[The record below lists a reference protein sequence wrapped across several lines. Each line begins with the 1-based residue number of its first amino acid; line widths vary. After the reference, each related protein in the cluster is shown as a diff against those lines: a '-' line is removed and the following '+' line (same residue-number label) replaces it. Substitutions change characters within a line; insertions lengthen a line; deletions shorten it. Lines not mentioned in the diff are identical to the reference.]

1 MAEDELIDGPAG
13 PLQVRAEGTTGPLC
27 VIAHP
32 HPLYGG
38 TLDNKVVFT
47 LAKAWRAR
55 GGRTLRFNFRGV
67 GRSGGEHDAGTGEQD
82 DLAAVVGFG
91 RSRSGGEPV
100 CLAGFSFGA
109 GVVARAA
116 DRLQARH
123 ALLVAPPV
131 GMSYFP
137 DDPPRVPVAVVH
149 GRRDDLVAV
158 DGVRAWCQAR
168 SVAYRELEDADH
180 FFHGQLPALGEALSA
195 HWDLLERDPKA

>member
-1 MAEDELIDGPAG
+1 MADDELIDGPAG
-13 PLQVRAEGTTGPLC
+13 PLQIRAEGGAGLLC

-38 TLDNKVVFT
+38 TMDNKVVFT

-67 GRSGGEHDAGTGEQD
+67 GRSGGAHDAGTGEQD
-82 DLAAVVGFG
+82 DLAAVVDYGCAL
-91 RSRSGGEPV
+91 SGEQSV

-116 DRLQARH
+116 DRLQVRH

-137 DDPPRVPVAVVH
+137 PDPPGVPAAVVH
-149 GRRDDLVAV
+149 GRRDDLIAA
-158 DGVRAWCQAR
+158 DNVRAWCHAR
-168 SVAYRELEDADH
+168 EVPYRELEDADH
-180 FFHGQLPALGEALSA
+180 FFHGQLPALGEALAAQWDVLEYLASA
-195 HWDLLERDPKA
+195 